1 MRVEKRVLQVKEDQ
15 IKLKECLKVAA
26 SPSLVRK
33 KLMEELKEIDIK
45 LTEWEKDIEREK
57 KKLREKT
64 NGKKRLEAQDE
75 KKIRKFFLLARD
87 YPFCY
92 TFTMAALTKA
102 CIAEQ
107 IQQNMGYSKKDASDF
122 VNLIFRMI
130 KNTLI
135 NGEMVKISGFGNF
148 TVKQKEKRSGRNP
161 QTGETM
167 DITARRVI
175 TFKSFFGIKR

>member
-1 MRVEKRVLQVKEDQ
+1 M
-15 IKLKECLKVAA
+15 
-26 SPSLVRK
+26 
-33 KLMEELKEIDIK
+33 
-45 LTEWEKDIEREK
+45 
-57 KKLREKT
+57 
-64 NGKKRLEAQDE
+64 
-75 KKIRKFFLLARD
+75 ARD

-175 TFKSFFGIKR
+175 TFKSSLVLKDDITSRYVHRLNEKGEEDKGIPVKEGSMQALQSFKGHHEL